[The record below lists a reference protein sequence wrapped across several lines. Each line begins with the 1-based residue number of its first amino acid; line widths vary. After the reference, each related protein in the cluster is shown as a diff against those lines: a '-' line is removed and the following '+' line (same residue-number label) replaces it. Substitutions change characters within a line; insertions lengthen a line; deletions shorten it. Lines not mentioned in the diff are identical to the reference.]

1 MTNQLNAKLKHW
13 SSWFVMLF
21 CVVALMIFG
30 TQRDSGPATPQER
43 IESIS
48 KRLACPTC
56 DGESVYESRG
66 GASQAIRKEIARQVA
81 DGQLTD
87 SQIVKAIDESYSADL
102 KLVPGSTGFDAL
114 IWALPI
120 GYYAV
125 KCLMEINKKFQVEM
139 PIIEAV
145 YNIVYEKISPTIE
158 MRILSDKLS

>member
-1 MTNQLNAKLKHW
+1 MTNHLNTKMKHW

-48 KRLACPTC
+48 KRMACPTC
-56 DGESVYESRG
+56 DGESVDESRG

-87 SQIVKAIDESYSADL
+87 SQIVKTIDDSYTADL
-102 KLVPGSTGFDAL
+102 KLVPGGTGFDAL

-120 GYYAV
+120 AV
-125 KCLMEINKKFQVEM
+125 LVVSVAGLVVAFRRWKVQGSVSATDADRELVEIAMQ
-139 PIIEAV
+139 
-145 YNIVYEKISPTIE
+145 EK
-158 MRILSDKLS
+158 SDQRDS

>member
-1 MTNQLNAKLKHW
+1 MTNRLNAKLKHW

-21 CVVALMIFG
+21 CVVALMIVG

-66 GASQAIRKEIARQVA
+66 GASQAIRKEIARQVS

-87 SQIVKAIDESYSADL
+87 SQIVKTIDDSYAADL

-120 GYYAV
+120 AV
-125 KCLMEINKKFQVEM
+125 LVVSVAGLVVAFRRWKVQGSVSATDADRELVELAM
-139 PIIEAV
+139 Q
-145 YNIVYEKISPTIE
+145 EK
-158 MRILSDKLS
+158 SDQRDS

>member
-1 MTNQLNAKLKHW
+1 MTNRLNAKLKHW

-21 CVVALMIFG
+21 CVVALMIVG

-66 GASQAIRKEIARQVA
+66 GASQAIRKEIARQVS

-87 SQIVKAIDESYSADL
+87 SQIVKTIDDSYAADL
-102 KLVPGSTGFDAL
+102 KLVPDSTGFDAL

-120 GYYAV
+120 AV
-125 KCLMEINKKFQVEM
+125 LVVSVAGLVVVFRRWKAQGSLTATDADRELVESVLR
-139 PIIEAV
+139 EA
-145 YNIVYEKISPTIE
+145 
-158 MRILSDKLS
+158 RDKRDS